1 MSAIKP
7 PPCTPAETIWLELI
21 GEQSMRSHQYLITEV
36 SDDGSEA
43 VVPMEECADRPGRM
57 GPILAGHAAEPK
69 QRNLFLEL
77 EGEQKIRI
85 PVVRNEEIAPYKIRP
100 TRRSYQDNLMVAIHP
115 TLFCDAGELSYPR
128 PLTGYEESLAGPLR
142 TGWVYVFF
150 QGELWRELFVITSE
164 DSAPVMRDIDLA
176 GMRTSEDGDRDERPP
191 VGPEIDTIHIPARLL
206 GDNVYDDVELAFS
219 DSQWSWQ
226 HIEALEAD
234 SDLRKKRCRNAR
246 AVKGMI
252 DRMPRSMLGD
262 WHRMDELAPMR
273 ARDHRLEQDAFM
285 PNQWLRDVDGSKTRA
300 LMDEVKAQREAIE
313 SDEHTAEC
321 NMGIHP
327 QAMSPHWRHE
337 LLKGESLPDVP
348 EGTDVFERLRNRN
361 VHSLTLRDPLFAARH
376 VARHMNECLALLLAL
391 VDNVKKRPYG
401 VTAELFHNNFRRE
414 VLPDGS
420 PNPIHIDG
428 SWFDNRLDDSE
439 YGRLQR
445 TVYQVEREALRRSL
459 LEGQGVIVRLLED
472 QRPENL
478 TEVLRDLF
486 NAEAGSDVAGYVQA
500 GPLLQLL
507 SLMVGR
513 SDPLMLPQEAGRM
526 RASGADDMNES
537 LMTGEHA
544 LAAMLFP
551 FKGPAEVL
559 PGDATGEK
567 LREMIST
574 LQDRAQPLRL
584 VEAEVL
590 RSLSDHMDSTSALDS
605 SEIFSDT
612 RFGMHALSAPFS
624 EIGQWWLGGVQEKL
638 EKKGAVFEA
647 KVSQVK
653 EAFEGF
659 VEAAIPGRTHLQ
671 IEGTDDGKLYMLV
684 DVADEQGN
692 TLTSGAAV
700 GATLKLADAQGFTE
714 AAKSRPVGQMLHAA
728 SVSPIGLP
736 PLLVAFDA
744 YNFWTAINYS
754 SDFSRYIA
762 GSISAFFDLLIS
774 SGQMLSVLPQKGAWL
789 NKWVGVWKQ
798 DAKWFT
804 AMSSKVKIEAAE
816 RYAETVTRSK
826 LQAAGWL
833 AGNLTVSIMIWDS
846 AENAFQGRLKLA
858 SADLTR
864 AVGIGVVN
872 SSDIIAGRIL
882 TPMGRQLVHRSAE
895 RAFAAGLVT
904 RAAMALGWGGTVS
917 AGWVT
922 LIGLGIYGLGEWM
935 YYAVKDD
942 AVSQWLRGGPF
953 SGNPEDQTKE
963 LLEEDGAYLGLLKS
977 MMPPLITRVT
987 GSRLDDFLAEIKL
1000 SSWQGKAESVFSFSS
1015 PSLAISGEPVSIEWE
1030 LEYERTVTRSLGR
1043 AGTETIESRKGI
1055 TRHVHHKFDESHT
1068 LHFVVAEAQ
1077 LPELVPDRSN
1087 YEYLVTRYKV
1097 KSLELTFQVKVW
1109 NRHEETYSTREI
1121 TEQLTDL
1128 DINRHAS

>member
-21 GEQSMRSHQYLITEV
+21 GEQSMGSHQYLITEV
-36 SDDGSEA
+36 AEDGSEA
-43 VVPMEECADRPGRM
+43 VVPMEECADRQGRM
-57 GPILAGHAAEPK
+57 GPILAGHAAKTE
-69 QRNLFLEL
+69 QRNLLLEL
-77 EGEQKIRI
+77 EGEQTIRI

-100 TRRSYQDNLMVAIHP
+100 TRRNYQDNLLVAIHP

-128 PLTGYEESLAGPLR
+128 PLTGYEEGLAGPLR

-150 QGELWRELFVITSE
+150 RGELWRELFIITSE

-176 GMRTSEDGDRDERPP
+176 GIRAGGKDRNERPP

-206 GDNVYDDVELAFS
+206 GNNVYEDVELAFS

-226 HIEALEAD
+226 HIEALESD
-234 SDLRKKRCRNAR
+234 SELRKKRCRNGR
-246 AVKGMI
+246 AVKGMLA
-252 DRMPRSMLGD
+252 RMPKSMLGD
-262 WHRMDELAPMR
+262 WHRVDELVPMR

-285 PNQWLRDVDGSKTRA
+285 PNQWLRDVDGSETRA
-300 LMDEVKAQREAIE
+300 LMEEVKAQREAIE
-313 SDEHTAEC
+313 SDKRSVEWD
-321 NMGIHP
+321 MGIH
-327 QAMSPHWRHE
+327 AKAVSPHWRHE
-337 LLKGESLPDVP
+337 LLKGESLPEIP
-348 EGTDVFERLRNRN
+348 EGTDVFESLRNRN

-376 VARHMNECLALLLAL
+376 IARHMNECLALLLAL

-428 SWFDNRLDDSE
+428 SWFDNRLDDSK

-445 TVYQVEREALRRSL
+445 TVYQVERGALRRSL

-472 QRPENL
+472 DRPENL

-486 NAEAGSDVAGYVQA
+486 DAEVGSDVAGYVQA

-507 SLMVGR
+507 SLTVGR
-513 SDPLMLPQEAGRM
+513 CDPLMLPQEAGRM
-526 RASGADDMNES
+526 RASGANDMNES

-544 LAAMLFP
+544 LAAMLLP
-551 FKGPAEVL
+551 FKSAADAL
-559 PGDATGEK
+559 PGDASNEK
-567 LREMIST
+567 LKGMISA
-574 LQDRAQPLRL
+574 LQDRAQPMRL

-590 RSLSDHMDSTSALDS
+590 RSLSDHMDSTSAPEA
-605 SEIFSDT
+605 SEIFYDT
-612 RFGMHALSAPFS
+612 RFSMHSLSAPFS

-638 EKKGAVFEA
+638 EQKGAVFEA

-653 EAFEGF
+653 GAFEGF
-659 VEAAIPGRTHLQ
+659 AEAAIPGRTNLQ
-671 IEGTDDGKLYMLV
+671 IEGADDGKPYMLV
-684 DVADEQGN
+684 EVVDEQGQ
-692 TLTSGAAV
+692 TMTSGAAV
-700 GATLKLADAQGFTE
+700 GATLKLADVEGFTE

-736 PLLVAFDA
+736 PFLVALDL
-744 YNFWTAINYS
+744 YNFVNA
-754 SDFSRYIA
+754 A
-762 GSISAFFDLLIS
+762 GYEGPENRKWVGVTSALADLVVS
-774 SGQMLSVLPQKGAWL
+774 SGQFLSVLPQRSARLDKYIGAWR
-789 NKWVGVWKQ
+789 K

-804 AMSSKVKIEAAE
+804 SMSSKVKIEAAE

-826 LQAAGWL
+826 LSAAGWL
-833 AGNLTVSIMIWDS
+833 AGNLTVSIMIWD
-846 AENAFQGRLKLA
+846 AAGNALRGRFKLA
-858 SADLTR
+858 SADLTK
-864 AVGIGVVN
+864 AVGVGVVN

-882 TPMGRQLVHRSAE
+882 TPMGRQIVQRSSE
-895 RAFAAGLVT
+895 RAIATGLVS
-904 RAAMALGWGGTVS
+904 RAAMAVGWGGTVS

-922 LIGLGIYGLGEWM
+922 LIGLGIYGLGEWL

-953 SGNPEDQTKE
+953 SGNPDDQAQE

-977 MMPPLITRVT
+977 MMPPSISRVT
-987 GSRLDDFLAEIKL
+987 GSRLDDFLSEIKL

-1015 PSLAISGEPVSIEWE
+1015 PALAISGEPVSIEWE

-1043 AGTETIESRKGI
+1043 AGTETVASRQGV
-1055 TRHVHHKFDESHT
+1055 TRHVDYRFDGSHT
-1068 LHFVVAEAQ
+1068 LHFVVAAAQ
-1077 LPELVPDRSN
+1077 LPELTPNKSN
-1087 YEYLVTRYKV
+1087 YEHMVTRYTV
-1097 KSLELTFQVKVW
+1097 KSLDLTFQVKVW
-1109 NRHEETYSTREI
+1109 DRHQENYSIREI
-1121 TEQLTDL
+1121 SQRLTDL
-1128 DINRHAS
+1128 DVNHHAN